1 MTAEI
6 RQEIRQE
13 IRHASELAALTR
25 GTGFGRAGGR
35 NSLVERREAAQ
46 RRLSSTVRAAELVE
60 CALRGFEEALA
71 EHGVVD
77 RDGSLRPTVRALLG
91 LAYGT
96 TDYDVTILPAS
107 ADVAVRVRH
116 TPFGPEAELVDMAA
130 SEGEAR
136 TSITA
141 PVPLADTAPAP
152 PISAAPPSAAADEGA
167 ADEGAAVVGPQ
178 PASPWWTSETPS
190 R

>member
-6 RQEIRQE
+6 RQEIR
-13 IRHASELAALTR
+13 HDSGLAALTR

-35 NSLVERREAAQ
+35 GSLVERREAAQ

-60 CALRGFEEALA
+60 CALRGFDEALA

-77 RDGSLRPTVRALLG
+77 HDGSLRPTVRTLLG

-96 TDYDVTILPAS
+96 TDYEVTILPAF

-116 TPFGPEAELVDMAA
+116 TPFGPEAEVLDMA
-130 SEGEAR
+130 SQGEVPM
-136 TSITA
+136 SITA
-141 PVPLADTAPAP
+141 PAPLAGTAPAP
-152 PISAAPPSAAADEGA
+152 PVSAATASAVTDEGA
-167 ADEGAAVVGPQ
+167 ADEGTALVAPE
-178 PASPWWTSETPS
+178 PASPWWTGERPS